1 MPGLPS
7 ALRRH
12 HQRLDEIGE
21 VLGKYGFAAWVERE
35 GDLVGERVLKR
46 LVDHYVDPNILA
58 MSDGERLRRALTE
71 LGTTW
76 IKLGQ
81 MLSLRPDVVGDDVAA
96 ELTQLQAT
104 VPPDPPGVAQALVER
119 ELGAPVENL
128 FQSFDA
134 EPMASGSVAQVHRA
148 TLHDGSDVVVK
159 VLHDGVERRV
169 LEDLELMEA
178 LASYLEQQDP
188 VLAQLRPTVIA
199 GEFSQ
204 MLHDAIDLSQELR
217 NLQRFALNF
226 ADEPDVMIPTSYPEL
241 SRRRVLTMSLIRG
254 TAFTDRAGVEA
265 TGWDID
271 TLVRRAADVYLEMI
285 FRDSLYHADPQ
296 PGNLL
301 LPDGSHIAILDFGDV
316 GRISSMRKHQ
326 LEELVIAAGTNDV
339 DAFIDV
345 IIEITTPPPTV
356 DMTRLRTDIDAWLNR
371 YLLIGVGHLD
381 MAAII
386 NTGMQLL
393 RANGLVLPADLSL
406 LFRVMLQLQ
415 GLGRALDTE
424 VRVTELLEPYMK
436 KLLAER
442 FDPRRAARH
451 AGRTF
456 RGWDRLASSLPG
468 DIEDIVQQ
476 VRAGRLSIDF
486 RIHDSDG
493 AVDHLVDGLIAS
505 AAVLASA
512 QLISRRTGP
521 NIGALSLP
529 GAVAAGVGVLTWQ
542 RLVRRRR
549 EHKTWV
555 SRARDL
561 AEVQRSRR
569 AQPDH
574 GEDRHRGGSA
584 SCRRSQLNLAT
595 RNRNTNPTTNNI
607 RRSSSTSKRNGPA
620 IGSCASPT
628 GSRSSPAP

>member
-1 MPGLPS
+1 LLALVDGTGEVIEAAHATIVRVAQSTRTVSDVSDQQDGEERAMPGLPS

-35 GDLVGERVLKR
+35 SGLVGEHVLKR
-46 LVDHYVDPNILA
+46 LVDHYVDPDILG

-81 MLSLRPDVVGDDVAA
+81 MLSLRPDIVGDDVAV
-96 ELTQLQAT
+96 ELAKLQAT
-104 VPPDPPGVAQALVER
+104 VAPDPPGVAQALVER
-119 ELGAPVENL
+119 ELGGSVTDHFRTFEP
-128 FQSFDA
+128 

-148 TLHDGSDVVVK
+148 TLPDGSDVVVK

-169 LEDLELMEA
+169 LEDLELLEA
-178 LASYLEQQDP
+178 IASYVEQQDP
-188 VLAQLRPTVIA
+188 VLAQLRPTVIV

-226 ADEPDVMIPTSYPEL
+226 ADEADVVIPTPYPEK

-254 TAFTDRAGVEA
+254 TPFGDRAGVEA

-296 PGNLL
+296 PGNLI
-301 LPDGSHIAILDFGDV
+301 LPDGTRIAILDFGDV

-326 LEELVIAAGTNDV
+326 LEELVIAAGTNDI
-339 DAFIDV
+339 DGFIDV
-345 IIEITTPPPTV
+345 IIEITTPPATV
-356 DMTRLRTDIDAWLNR
+356 DMNGLRTDIDAWLNR

-381 MAAII
+381 MTAII
-386 NTGMQLL
+386 NSGMQLL
-393 RANGLVLPADLSL
+393 RENGLVLPADLSL

-415 GLGRALDTE
+415 GLGRELDTE

-442 FDPRRAARH
+442 FDPRRVARH

-456 RGWDRLASSLPG
+456 RGWDRLASVLPG
-468 DIEDIVQQ
+468 DIEEIVQQ
-476 VRAGRLSIDF
+476 IRAGKLSVDF

-493 AVDHLVDGLIAS
+493 AVDHLVDGLVAAAS
-505 AAVLASA
+505 VLASA

-521 NIGALSLP
+521 NIGPLSVP

-561 AEVQRSRR
+561 AEVRRSRR
-569 AQPDH
+569 AP
-574 GEDRHRGGSA
+574 
-584 SCRRSQLNLAT
+584 
-595 RNRNTNPTTNNI
+595 
-607 RRSSSTSKRNGPA
+607 
-620 IGSCASPT
+620 
-628 GSRSSPAP
+628 